1 MANNIYQTLS
11 KIDVSKDIRSKNGN
25 SYLPWATCW
34 RIVKEH
40 YPDSVYLINRQPFFA
55 YDGNGNKLTQFDRPW
70 FSANGSGWVEV
81 EVCIG
86 DENERVSHTETYPI
100 MDLRNKA
107 IAEDSITTMEVNKA
121 LKRALVKAV
130 ATCTGLGLHLFY
142 GEDLPVELAE
152 ITDAHNRIH
161 ELAKK
166 KMELS
171 EKAKARVIELM
182 KDAERKTNPDLTDE
196 EITGRVT
203 NIDDI
208 DVLRDLEKKLLAIR
222 K

>member
-1 MANNIYQTLS
+1 MANTIYQTLS

-34 RIVKEH
+34 RIVMEH
-40 YPDSVYLINRQPFFA
+40 YPDSVYLIHKQPFSV
-55 YDGNGNKLTQFDRPW
+55 YDENGNRITQFDRPW

-81 EVCIG
+81 EVNIG
-86 DENERVSHTETYPI
+86 DENERVTHTEAYPI
-100 MDLRNKA
+100 MDLRNKSV
-107 IAEDSITTMEVNKA
+107 AEDSITTMEVNKA

-142 GEDLPVELAE
+142 GEDLPAELAE
-152 ITDAHNRIH
+152 ITDAYNRVH

-166 KMELS
+166 KKELS
-171 EKAKARVIELM
+171 EKAKARVLELM
-182 KDAERKTNPDLTDE
+182 KDAERKTNPDLSDD